1 MRPCQTVVLI
11 VACAALLAAQT
22 KPKDVREI
30 AKGGSSAIPKLQELL
45 KDPDSDVRIEVV
57 KQLTQIGT
65 QYSLD
70 PLIQAT
76 ADNDP
81 EVQIRATDGL
91 VNFYLPGYVE
101 TGFGASIKRVGTSI
115 KGKFTDTNDQVIDPY
130 VSVRPEVITA
140 LGKLARSGGNM
151 DVRANA
157 ARAIGVLR
165 GKAAVPD
172 LIEALRSKDSGVIY
186 QSLNALQKIRDESAA
201 PRISFLLNDFDPK
214 VQLAAIE
221 TTGLLQNKE
230 AVPNLTNVLQRTKD
244 AKVKRAALTAIAMLP
259 VEASRPLYAQYIKDK
274 DDQLRAAAAEGYAR
288 LKNPADIPMLQ
299 QAWADETKPKAR
311 LSLAFALVM
320 LGKTE
325 ISEFSPLQFLI
336 NNLNSAAYKGI
347 AFPFLV
353 ELARDPGVRS
363 ALYRPLTTGTKD
375 EKIGLAG
382 VLARSGDKESLAQ
395 LQKVSNDP
403 DPDVQK
409 EILRAIRTLQSR
421 VG

>member
-1 MRPCQTVVLI
+1 MRPCQTVVLM
-11 VACAALLAAQT
+11 VACATLLAAQT

-45 KDPDSDVRIEVV
+45 KDPDSEVRIEVV

-140 LGKLARSGGNM
+140 LGKLARSGGDMN
-151 DVRANA
+151 VRANA

-214 VQLAAIE
+214 VQVAAIE

-230 AVPNLTNVLQRTKD
+230 AVPNLTNVLQRSKD

-259 VEASRPLYAQYIKDK
+259 VEASRPIYAQYIKDK

-288 LKNPADIPMLQ
+288 LKNPSDLPMLQ

-353 ELARDPGVRS
+353 ELARDSAVRS

-403 DPDVQK
+403 DADVQK